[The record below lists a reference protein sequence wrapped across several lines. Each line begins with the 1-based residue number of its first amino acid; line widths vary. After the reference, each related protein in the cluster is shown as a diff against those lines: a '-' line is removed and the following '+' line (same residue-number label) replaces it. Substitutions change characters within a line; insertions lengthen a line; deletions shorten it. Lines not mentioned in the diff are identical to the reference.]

1 MAMKMDRRAFLKTS
15 AAVAVAVSMTGL
27 LGGCSDG
34 DGSTNFGGFTA
45 SAVKWDVK
53 ENKPKLSEDQTKW
66 SADVMVWV
74 RATNLTDSDI
84 NILAG
89 AFMKLTVDG
98 VAAEMQSGDL
108 LANDKTIPLSHKHK
122 SNEGWIHFKLNYEQ
136 KKLYDAIYDKKAVVK
151 FSIGT
156 QMATETY
163 TALYIEEPHGEGLS
177 LKKDNAL
184 V

>member
-1 MAMKMDRRAFLKTS
+1 MAMKMDRRSFLKTS

-27 LGGCSDG
+27 LGGCSGG
-34 DGSTNFGGFTA
+34 DGGTNFGGFTA

-66 SADVMVWV
+66 TADVMVWV

-84 NILAG
+84 NILAS

-98 VAAEMQSGDL
+98 VAAEMQSGGL
-108 LANDKTIPLSHKHK
+108 LANDMTIPLSRKHK
-122 SNEGWIHFKLNYEQ
+122 ADEGWINFKLDYTQKDLYE
-136 KKLYDAIYDKKAVVK
+136 AIYNGKAVVK

-156 QMATETY
+156 QKATETY
-163 TALYIEEPHGEGLS
+163 TALYDEGLP
-177 LKKDNAL
+177 LKKDTAL

>member
-27 LGGCSDG
+27 LGGCGGGVSGTD
-34 DGSTNFGGFTA
+34 FGGFTA
-45 SAVKWDVK
+45 SAVKWDVQ

-66 SADVMVWV
+66 NADVTVWV
-74 RATNLTDSDI
+74 RATNLTNSDI

-98 VAAEMQSGDL
+98 VAAEMQSGGL
-108 LANDKTIPLSHKHK
+108 LANDKTIPLSRKHK
-122 SNEGWIHFKLNYEQ
+122 SNEGWITFKLNYEQ
-136 KKLYDAIYDKKAVVK
+136 KELYDAIYNKKAVVK

-163 TALYIEEPHGEGLS
+163 TALYDEGLT
-177 LKKDNAL
+177 LQKDTVLA
-184 V
+184 

>member
-27 LGGCSDG
+27 LGGCDG
-34 DGSTNFGGFTA
+34 GVDGTNFGGFTA
-45 SAVKWDVK
+45 SAVKWDVQ
-53 ENKPKLSEDQTKW
+53 EHQPKLSEDQTKW
-66 SADVMVWV
+66 NADVTVWV
-74 RATNLTDSDI
+74 RATNLTNSDI

-98 VAAEMQSGDL
+98 VAAEMQSGGL
-108 LANDKTIPLSHKHK
+108 LANDKTIPLSRKHK
-122 SNEGWIHFKLNYEQ
+122 SKEGWITFKLNYEQ
-136 KKLYDAIYDKKAVVK
+136 KELYDAIANKEAVVK
-151 FSIGT
+151 FSISS

-163 TALYIEEPHGEGLS
+163 TAVYEDFTF
-177 LKKDNAL
+177 KKDTVKKDTVL